1 MMNQDAI
8 SKFISD
14 IIDAKGYKTL
24 DSDVRRQLE
33 QDLKNRLLDQ
43 IDRAVLEALP
53 ENKIDGFNDLLDRGA
68 SQQEVQQYIAT
79 SGVDTKK
86 ITLETMLRFRS
97 LYLGDK

>member
-1 MMNQDAI
+1 MNQDAL

-24 DSDVRRQLE
+24 DSEVRRQLE

>member
-1 MMNQDAI
+1 MNQDAL
-8 SKFISD
+8 SKFIND
-14 IIDAKGYKTL
+14 LIDAKGYKTL

-33 QDLKNRLLDQ
+33 QDLKNRLIDQ

-68 SQQEVQQYIAT
+68 SQQEVQQYIAN

>member
-1 MMNQDAI
+1 MNQDTI

>member
-1 MMNQDAI
+1 MNQDAL

-53 ENKIDGFNDLLDRGA
+53 ENKIDGFNDLLDRNA
-68 SQQEVQQYIAT
+68 SQQEVQQYIAN

>member
-1 MMNQDAI
+1 MNQDAI

-33 QDLKNRLLDQ
+33 QDLKNRLIDQ
-43 IDRAVLEALP
+43 INRAVLEALP

>member
-1 MMNQDAI
+1 MNQDAI

-24 DSDVRRQLE
+24 DIDVRRQLE

>member
-1 MMNQDAI
+1 MC
-8 SKFISD
+8 SSD
-14 IIDAKGYKTL
+14 LIIDAKNFKTL

-43 IDRAVLEALP
+43 IDRAVLRALP
-53 ENKIDGFNDLLDRGA
+53 ENKIDGFNDLLDRNA
-68 SQQEVQQYIAT
+68 SQQEVQQYIAN

>member
-1 MMNQDAI
+1 MNQDAI

-68 SQQEVQQYIAT
+68 SQQEVQQYIAN

>member
-1 MMNQDAI
+1 MNQDAL

-14 IIDAKGYKTL
+14 IIDANGYKTL

-33 QDLKNRLLDQ
+33 QDLKNRLIDQ
-43 IDRAVLEALP
+43 INRAVLEALP

>member
-1 MMNQDAI
+1 MDQDAL
-8 SKFISD
+8 SKFIND
-14 IIDAKGYKTL
+14 IIDAKNFKTL

-43 IDRAVLEALP
+43 IDRAVLGALP
-53 ENKIDGFNDLLDRGA
+53 ENKIDGFNDLLDRNA
-68 SQQEVQQYIAT
+68 SQQEVQQYIAN

>member
-1 MMNQDAI
+1 MDQDAL
-8 SKFISD
+8 SKFIND
-14 IIDAKGYKTL
+14 IIDAKNFKTL
-24 DSDVRRQLE
+24 DSEVRQQLE

-43 IDRAVLEALP
+43 IDRAVLGALP
-53 ENKIDGFNDLLDRGA
+53 ENKIDGFNELLDRDA
-68 SQQEVQQYIAT
+68 SRQEVQRYIAN

>member
-1 MMNQDAI
+1 MNQDAL

-14 IIDAKGYKTL
+14 IIDTKGYKTL

-33 QDLKNRLLDQ
+33 QDLKNRLIDQ
-43 IDRAVLEALP
+43 INRAVLEALP

>member
-1 MMNQDAI
+1 MNQDAL

-33 QDLKNRLLDQ
+33 QDLKNRLIDQ
-43 IDRAVLEALP
+43 INRAVLEALP

-79 SGVDTKK
+79 SGVDAKK

>member
-1 MMNQDAI
+1 MNQDAL
-8 SKFISD
+8 SKFIND

-43 IDRAVLEALP
+43 INRAVLEALP

-68 SQQEVQQYIAT
+68 SQQEVQQYIAN

-97 LYLGDK
+97 LYLGGK

>member
-1 MMNQDAI
+1 MNQDAI

-43 IDRAVLEALP
+43 IDRAVLGALP

>member
-1 MMNQDAI
+1 MNQDAL

-33 QDLKNRLLDQ
+33 QDLKNRLIDQ

-53 ENKIDGFNDLLDRGA
+53 ENKIDGFNDLLDRNA
-68 SQQEVQQYIAT
+68 SQQEVQQYIAN

>member
-1 MMNQDAI
+1 MNQDAL
-8 SKFISD
+8 SKFIND

-24 DSDVRRQLE
+24 DGDVRRQLE

-43 IDRAVLEALP
+43 IDRAVLRALP
-53 ENKIDGFNDLLDRGA
+53 ENKIDGFNDLLDRNA
-68 SQQEVQQYIAT
+68 SQQEVQQYIAN

-97 LYLGDK
+97 LYLGVK

>member
-1 MMNQDAI
+1 MNQDAL

-14 IIDAKGYKTL
+14 IIDAKNFKTL

-33 QDLKNRLLDQ
+33 QDLKNRLIDQ
-43 IDRAVLEALP
+43 INRAVLEALP

>member
-1 MMNQDAI
+1 MNQDAL

-33 QDLKNRLLDQ
+33 QDLKNKLLDQ
-43 IDRAVLEALP
+43 IDRAVLRALP
-53 ENKIDGFNDLLDRGA
+53 ENKIDGFNDLLDRNA
-68 SQQEVQQYIAT
+68 SQQEVQQYIAN

-97 LYLGDK
+97 FYLGVK

>member
-1 MMNQDAI
+1 MNQDAI

-68 SQQEVQQYIAT
+68 SKQEIQQYIAN

>member
-1 MMNQDAI
+1 MNQDAL

-33 QDLKNRLLDQ
+33 QDLKNRLIAL
-43 IDRAVLEALP
+43 INRAVLEALP

-68 SQQEVQQYIAT
+68 SPQEVQHYKAT

>member
-1 MMNQDAI
+1 MNQDAI

-68 SQQEVQQYIAT
+68 SQQEIQQYIAN

>member
-1 MMNQDAI
+1 MNQDAL

-33 QDLKNRLLDQ
+33 QDLKNRLIDQ
-43 IDRAVLEALP
+43 INRAVIGALP

-97 LYLGDK
+97 LYLGGK

>member
-1 MMNQDAI
+1 MNQDAL
-8 SKFISD
+8 SKFIND
-14 IIDAKGYKTL
+14 IIDAKNFKSI

-43 IDRAVLEALP
+43 IDRAVLGALP
-53 ENKIDGFNDLLDRGA
+53 ENKIDGFNDLLDRNA
-68 SQQEVQQYIAT
+68 SQQEVQQYIAN

>member
-1 MMNQDAI
+1 MDQDAL
-8 SKFISD
+8 SKFIND
-14 IIDAKGYKTL
+14 IIDAKNFKTL
-24 DSDVRRQLE
+24 DSDVRQQLE

-43 IDRAVLEALP
+43 IDRAVLGALP
-53 ENKIDGFNDLLDRGA
+53 ENKIDGFNDLLDRNA

>member
-1 MMNQDAI
+1 MDQDAL
-8 SKFISD
+8 SKFIND

-24 DSDVRRQLE
+24 DGDVRRQLE

-43 IDRAVLEALP
+43 IDRAVLGALP
-53 ENKIDGFNDLLDRGA
+53 ENKIDGFNELLDRDA
-68 SQQEVQQYIAT
+68 SKQEIQQYVAT